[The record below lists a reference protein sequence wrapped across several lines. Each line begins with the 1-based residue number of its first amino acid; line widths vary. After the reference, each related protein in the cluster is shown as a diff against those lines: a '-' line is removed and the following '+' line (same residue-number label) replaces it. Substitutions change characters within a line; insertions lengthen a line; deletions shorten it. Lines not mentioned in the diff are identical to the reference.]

1 MLMTRMT
8 HQTAFANSRETG
20 MKVGTLAKRTGVS
33 VRALHYYD
41 EIGLLQPSTLTK
53 SGHRLYG
60 PAELVRL
67 QQIKSLRQLG
77 FSLDEIRSCLD
88 TPQFSPQRVLQ
99 IHVERLREQID
110 QQERLVALLETLSAS
125 FAAGS
130 VASADDFVDAIEG
143 ITMVDRIF
151 SVEELDE
158 IKARG
163 ERLGREHIHSVEAE
177 WPSLIAKVRA
187 EMLAG
192 TDPANDQMRPL
203 ASRWR
208 ELVREFT
215 GGNPNIERK
224 MRAAYVAEPRL
235 MQRVGLEPQLFAYI
249 NTAIRA
255 LDG

>member
-1 MLMTRMT
+1 
-8 HQTAFANSRETG
+8 
-20 MKVGTLAKRTGVS
+20 
-33 VRALHYYD
+33 
-41 EIGLLQPSTLTK
+41 
-53 SGHRLYG
+53 
-60 PAELVRL
+60 L

-77 FSLDEIRSCLD
+77 FSLDEIRTCLD

-99 IHVERLREQID
+99 LHVERLRGPID

-130 VASADDFVDAIEG
+130 VASADDFVNAIEG
-143 ITMVDRIF
+143 ITMVDRMF
-151 SVEELDE
+151 SVEELEE
-158 IKARG
+158 IMARG
-163 ERLGREHIHSVEAE
+163 ERLGREHVRAVETE
-177 WPSLIAKVRA
+177 WPTLIARVRA

-192 TDPANDQMRPL
+192 TDPANARMRPL

-215 GGNPNIERK
+215 GGNPDIERK
-224 MRAAYVAEPRL
+224 VRAAYVEEPKL
-235 MQRVGLEPQLFAYI
+235 MQRAGLDPQLLAYA